1 MIMSHAE
8 ALKVDDLSPKT
19 RANLVRNKFLELYNQ
34 EPLLVRSPGRINL
47 IGEHTDYNEGF
58 VMPAA
63 IDRDI
68 VFAVGFSDEPHSTL
82 FSLRHNEAI
91 PFDITN
97 PLRIDETLWPN
108 YLLGVARRF
117 LDKGYKL
124 KNIHCVVGG
133 DVPTGAGLSSSAALE
148 CGFAFALD
156 QLHSFNVPKLDLI
169 HMAQWAEHVYVG
181 VKCGIMDQF
190 SSMMGSE
197 GKAFVLDCRSLSYHY
212 FPVDLK
218 DYSIV
223 LCDTMVKHSLANSAY
238 NERREECELGVT
250 ILRKYYP
257 DIRALRDVSAQMIE
271 EHRNEFPEKVYDRC
285 TYIVA
290 ENKRVLDASEDLK
303 KGDMK
308 AFGKKMYATHEGLS
322 KLYEVSCEELDF
334 LVEEAR
340 KLDFVA
346 GARMMGGGFGGCT
359 INLVGKT
366 KVDLFIT
373 TLHDSYVRK
382 FNHQMNAY
390 IVAIKNGTSVLNP
403 SDLSQ
408 NTIL

>member
-1 MIMSHAE
+1 MSHPE
-8 ALKVDDLSPKT
+8 ALKASDLSPKT
-19 RANLVRNKFLELYNQ
+19 RAIIVRNKFLELHNQ

-82 FSLRHNEAI
+82 YSIRHNELI
-91 PFDITN
+91 PFYIN
-97 PLRIDETLWPN
+97 QPHKVPEPLWPN

-156 QLHSFNVPKLDLI
+156 QLHSFNVPKLDLV
-169 HMAQWAEHVYVG
+169 HMAQWAEHNYAG

-190 SSMMGSE
+190 SSMMGAE

-218 DYSIV
+218 DHSIV
-223 LCDTMVKHSLANSAY
+223 LCDSMVKHSLANSAY
-238 NERREECELGVT
+238 NKRREECEQGVS
-250 ILRKYYP
+250 ILKKYFP
-257 DIRALRDVSAQMIE
+257 EIRSLRDVTAQMIE
-271 EHRNEFPEKVYDRC
+271 EHRKEFPEKVYDRC

-303 KGDMK
+303 KHDMQ
-308 AFGKKMYATHEGLS
+308 AFGKKMYATHDGLS
-322 KLYEVSCEELDF
+322 KLYEVSCPELDF
-334 LVEEAR
+334 LVNEAR
-340 KLDFVA
+340 KYDFVA

-359 INLVGKT
+359 INLVAKT
-366 KVDLFIT
+366 KVDWFIQT
-373 TLHDSYVRK
+373 VREAYMK
-382 FNHQMNAY
+382 NFDHEMNAY
-390 IVAIKNGTSVLNP
+390 IVGIKKGTSVLNL
-403 SDLSQ
+403 SDLTV

>member
-1 MIMSHAE
+1 MSHAE
-8 ALKVDDLSPKT
+8 AMKANDLSRKT
-19 RANLVRNKFLELYNQ
+19 RANLVRNKFLDLHNQ

-47 IGEHTDYNEGF
+47 IGEHTDYNDGF

-68 VFAVGFSDEPHSTL
+68 VFAVGLSEEAHSTL
-82 FSLRHNEAI
+82 FSIRHNELI
-91 PFDITN
+91 PFDISQ
-97 PLRIDETLWPN
+97 PDKVAEALWPN

-117 LDKGYKL
+117 LDRGFQL

-156 QLHSFNVPKLDLI
+156 QLHSFNTPKLELI
-169 HMAQWAEHVYVG
+169 HIAQWAEHNYVG

-190 SSMMGSE
+190 SSMMGAD
-197 GKAFVLDCRSLSYHY
+197 GQAFVLDCRSLSYHY

-223 LCDTMVKHSLANSAY
+223 LCDTMVKHSLADSAY
-238 NERREECELGVT
+238 NKRREECEQGVS
-250 ILRKYYP
+250 ILRSHFPEVKS
-257 DIRALRDVSAQMIE
+257 LRDVSVDMIE
-271 EHRNEFPEKVYDRC
+271 GHRSELSEKVYNRC

-308 AFGKKMYATHEGLS
+308 SFGKKMYATHDGLS
-322 KLYEVSCEELDF
+322 RLYEVSCPELDF
-334 LVEEAR
+334 LVDEAK
-340 KLDFVA
+340 KLDYVA

-359 INLVGKT
+359 INLVAKK
-366 KVDLFIT
+366 KVDSFIA
-373 TLHDSYVRK
+373 TLRDAYVK
-382 FNHQMNAY
+382 NFNHEMSAY
-390 IVAIKNGTSVLNP
+390 IVAIRNGTSVLNP
-403 SDLSQ
+403 SDLAV

>member
-1 MIMSHAE
+1 MSHAE
-8 ALKVDDLSPKT
+8 ALKANDLSQRT
-19 RANLVRNKFLELYNQ
+19 RANLVRSKFLDLHNQ

-82 FSLRHNEAI
+82 YSIRHNELI
-91 PFDITN
+91 PFHISQ
-97 PLRIDETLWPN
+97 PHKVPEPLWPN

-117 LDKGYKL
+117 LDKGYNL

-156 QLHSFNVPKLDLI
+156 QLHSFNVPKLDLV
-169 HMAQWAEHVYVG
+169 HMAQWAEHNYAG

-190 SSMMGSE
+190 SSMMGAE
-197 GKAFVLDCRSLSYHY
+197 GKAFVLDCRTLSYHY

-238 NERREECELGVT
+238 NKRREECEQGVS
-250 ILRKYYP
+250 ILRKYFP
-257 DIRALRDVSAQMIE
+257 TIRSLRDVSLQMIE
-271 EHRNEFPEKVYDRC
+271 DHRNEFSDTVYDRC

-303 KGDMK
+303 KGDMR
-308 AFGKKMYATHEGLS
+308 AFGKKMYATHDGLS
-322 KLYEVSCEELDF
+322 KLYEVSCPELDF
-334 LVEEAR
+334 MVNEAR
-340 KLDFVA
+340 KYDFVA

-359 INLVGKT
+359 INLVAKT
-366 KVDLFIT
+366 KVDWFIR
-373 TLHDSYVRK
+373 TLREAYMKNFDHE
-382 FNHQMNAY
+382 MNAY
-390 IVAIKNGTSVLNP
+390 IVGIKNGTSTLNL
-403 SDLSQ
+403 SDLTV